1 MELYI
6 KDGIIKSRKTIVL
19 KEEIDGESYDV
30 FNPSE
35 DMILAAGWVP
45 YEPEVVEPSA
55 EELYKDRI
63 VALIRQRYSTDDEIA
78 ILRQRDVKPEE
89 FDEYNAYVESCK
101 QTVHN
106 EIYGGM
112 E

>member
-6 KDGIIKSRKTIVL
+6 KDGIINSRKTIVL
-19 KEEIDGESYDV
+19 KEEIDGEMYDV

-78 ILRQRDVKPEE
+78 LLRQRDSKTEE
-89 FDEYNAYVESCK
+89 FDEYNAFVESCK
-101 QTVHN
+101 EIAYN
-106 EIYGGM
+106 EIYGGV